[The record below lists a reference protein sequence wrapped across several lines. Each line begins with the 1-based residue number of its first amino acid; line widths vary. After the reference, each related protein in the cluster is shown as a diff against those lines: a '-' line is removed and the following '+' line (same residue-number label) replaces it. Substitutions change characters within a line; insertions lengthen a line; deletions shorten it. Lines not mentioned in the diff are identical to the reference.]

1 MVWRAAAHVM
11 PDGSGTTWARA
22 RHERQAG
29 RNQGM
34 ALDWDKLRIFHAAAE
49 AGSFTH
55 AADVLN
61 LSQSAISRQ
70 VASLEQEIGAPLF
83 HRHARGL
90 VLSEQGELLFQ
101 TAAEVLKRLE
111 MVRMQ
116 LTETREKPT
125 GRLRVTTTVGL
136 GSGWLTERAKEFLE
150 LYPELELQLVLDNEE
165 IDLTMRKADA
175 AIRLRQPQQP
185 DLIQRRLF
193 TVHLHVYAA
202 PSYLQR
208 FGTPETVQD
217 LSQHRLIT
225 FGEPAPQYLRNLN
238 TLETVG
244 LPDGQSRSS
253 ILQINNLMSIKAAIE
268 RGIGLALLPD
278 YMIDKNSKLVQVLPE
293 MEMPTFDTYLCYP
306 EQLRNSAKLKVFRDF
321 LISKARTWSY

>member
-1 MVWRAAAHVM
+1 
-11 PDGSGTTWARA
+11 
-22 RHERQAG
+22 
-29 RNQGM
+29 M

-202 PSYLQR
+202 PTYLQR

-217 LSQHRLIT
+217 LSNHRLIT